1 MQVGRDHKQNG
12 GWRRVAPA
20 AGWRRTAPA
29 EAAGWRR
36 ARGGIAAG
44 WRLLGGSRWRTEVF
58 FWFAEERHRLS
69 A

>member
-29 EAAGWRR
+29 EAAGWR
-36 ARGGIAAG
+36 
-44 WRLLGGSRWRTEVF
+44 LLGGSRWRTEVF
-58 FWFAEERHRLS
+58 FFLVR
-69 A
+69 